1 MERAVLPNEAAAPP
15 IYRLFMLEVERRRR
29 QLGVSMERLSE
40 IAGVADRAYSKYL
53 HSGSAHGRTARW
65 ETIQIIADTLWP
77 DGLDIE
83 IMARKGPKLTA
94 IGMRHQIAHIA
105 ANHDRPAQRDLMRE
119 LSKKAA
125 AARQKIPAEER
136 SAIASRASRARWHR
150 PQLEEVDPK
159 TMQPRATPAGR

>member
-29 QLGVSMERLSE
+29 QLNVSMERLSE

-65 ETIQIIADTLWP
+65 ETIQIIADALWP

-83 IMARKGPKLTA
+83 IKARKGPKLTA

-125 AARQKIPAEER
+125 VARAKIPSER
-136 SAIASRASRARWHR
+136 HSEIASRAARARWHR
-150 PQLEEVDPK
+150 PRVTELDPQ
-159 TMQPRATPAGR
+159 TMRPIESPAK